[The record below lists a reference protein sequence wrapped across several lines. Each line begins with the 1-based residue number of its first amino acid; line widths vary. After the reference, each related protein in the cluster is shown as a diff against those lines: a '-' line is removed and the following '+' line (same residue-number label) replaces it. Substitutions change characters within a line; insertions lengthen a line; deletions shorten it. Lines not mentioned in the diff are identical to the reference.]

1 MEKQQVQTNENEKP
15 KRKRG
20 NRSQEAINKRK
31 KKYTDKQ
38 LGLLRKINIRLT
50 SDLEQANNNLTV
62 TKNKLLECQ
71 LGAKKLISRVSF
83 ILTLIDFTYKI
94 YRKISGQSRWFD
106 FLEFNKPA
114 STFSSAS
121 TSSY

>member
-71 LGAKKLISRVSF
+71 LGAKKLTSRVSF
-83 ILTLIDFTYKI
+83 NLTLIYVLRIKFTE
-94 YRKISGQSRWFD
+94 R
-106 FLEFNKPA
+106 FLDRADGLIF
-114 STFSSAS
+114 
-121 TSSY
+121 